1 MKGIDL
7 EYRIVGN
14 GESTLILETG
24 IGGSFYNWYSFIQE
38 IKNHFTVILYHR
50 AGYGNSPISK
60 RARTT
65 KNIAEELNDLV
76 EEIGITDKFII
87 MGHSFGGLCAQ
98 QYAQVYPHKIKRL
111 ILVDS
116 TSCNFQK
123 LYDLTIPVMNS
134 LISVDERIKI
144 NLNTSQQTKEE
155 LQLKYTDMIYE
166 YKKILPSQEV
176 SGFEEFMTNPLL
188 YKVIANEFE
197 NFGESSK
204 TIKAMGEFPQ
214 IPLIVIARDKEISIK
229 SFTEN
234 DIPKEEAILYE
245 NVWRE
250 LQIELSQ
257 LSSKGELVIAEGSDH
272 QVHLDRPDS
281 VLQSVKRFLKVQT

>member
-1 MKGIDL
+1 MKGIEL

-14 GESTLILETG
+14 GETTLILETG

-38 IKNHFTVILYHR
+38 IKKDFTVILYHR
-50 AGYGNSPISK
+50 AGYGNSPISEK
-60 RARTT
+60 ARTT
-65 KNIAEELNDLV
+65 RNIAEELNDLV
-76 EEIGITDKFII
+76 EEIGITDKFIL

-98 QYAQVYPHKIKRL
+98 QYALMYPHKIKGL

-116 TSCNFQK
+116 TSSNFQK
-123 LYDLTIPVMNS
+123 LYDLPNPIMNS
-134 LISVDERIKI
+134 LISVDDRIKI

-155 LQLKYTDMIYE
+155 LQLKYTDMITE

-176 SGFEEFMTNPLL
+176 SGFVEFMTNPLL

-204 TIKAMGEFPQ
+204 TIKVMGEFPQ
-214 IPLIVIARDKEISIK
+214 IPLVVIARDKEISIK

-250 LQIELSQ
+250 LQVELSQ
-257 LSSKGELVIAEGSDH
+257 LSIKGELVIAEGSDH

-281 VLQSVKRFLKVQT
+281 LLQSLKRFL

>member
-1 MKGIDL
+1 MKNIDL
-7 EYRIVGN
+7 EYRKVGN

-38 IKNHFTVILYHR
+38 IKKHFTVILYHR
-50 AGYGNSPISK
+50 AGYGNSPNSEK
-60 RARTT
+60 ARTT
-65 KNIAEELNDLV
+65 RNIAEELNNLV
-76 EEIGITDKFII
+76 EELGITDKFIL

-98 QYAQVYPHKIKRL
+98 QYALMYPHKIKGL
-111 ILVDS
+111 VLVDS
-116 TSCNFQK
+116 TSYNFQK
-123 LYDLTIPVMNS
+123 LYDLTNPVMNS

-144 NLNTSQQTKEE
+144 NLNNSQQTKEE
-155 LQLKYTDMIYE
+155 LQLKYTDMIIE
-166 YKKILPSQEV
+166 YKKILPTQDV
-176 SGFEEFMTNPLL
+176 RGFEEFMTNPRL

-204 TIKAMGEFPQ
+204 NIKTMGEFPQ

-234 DIPKEEAILYE
+234 DIPEEEAILYE
-245 NVWRE
+245 HVWRE

-272 QVHLDRPDS
+272 QVHLDQPDS
-281 VLQSVKRFLKVQT
+281 VIQSLKRFL

>member
-98 QYAQVYPHKIKRL
+98 QYALMYPHKIKGL

-116 TSCNFQK
+116 TSYNFQK

-155 LQLKYTDMIYE
+155 LQQKYTDMIYE

-176 SGFEEFMTNPLL
+176 SGFVEFMTNPLL

-197 NFGESSK
+197 KFGESSK

-234 DIPKEEAILYE
+234 DIPEEEAILYE

-257 LSSKGELVIAEGSDH
+257 LSGKGELVIAEGSDH

-281 VLQSVKRFLKVQT
+281 VIQSLKRFL

>member
-1 MKGIDL
+1 MKNIDL
-7 EYRIVGN
+7 EYRKVGN

-38 IKNHFTVILYHR
+38 IKKHFTVILYHR
-50 AGYGNSPISK
+50 AGYGNSPNSEK
-60 RARTT
+60 ARTT
-65 KNIAEELNDLV
+65 RNIAEELNNLV
-76 EEIGITDKFII
+76 EELGITDKFIL

-98 QYAQVYPHKIKRL
+98 QYALMFPHKIKGL

-116 TSCNFQK
+116 TSYNFQK
-123 LYDLTIPVMNS
+123 LYDLTNPVMNS
-134 LISVDERIKI
+134 LISVNERIKI
-144 NLNTSQQTKEE
+144 NLNNSQQTKEE
-155 LQLKYTDMIYE
+155 LQLKYTDMINE
-166 YKKILPSQEV
+166 YKKILPTQDV
-176 SGFEEFMTNPLL
+176 RGFEEFMTNPRL

-204 TIKAMGEFPQ
+204 NIKTMGEFPQ

-234 DIPKEEAILYE
+234 DIPEEEAILYE
-245 NVWRE
+245 HVWRE

-272 QVHLDRPDS
+272 QVHLDQPDS
-281 VLQSVKRFLKVQT
+281 VFQCLKRFL

>member
-1 MKGIDL
+1 MKDIDL

-38 IKNHFTVILYHR
+38 IKKHFTVVLYHR
-50 AGYGNSPISK
+50 AGYGNSPISEK
-60 RARTT
+60 ARTT

-76 EEIGITDKFII
+76 EEIGITDKFIL

-98 QYAQVYPHKIKRL
+98 QYALMYPHKIKGL

-116 TSCNFQK
+116 TSSNFQK

-204 TIKAMGEFPQ
+204 TIKAMGKFPQ

-234 DIPKEEAILYE
+234 DIPEEEAILYE
-245 NVWRE
+245 NVWLE

-257 LSSKGELVIAEGSDH
+257 LSDKGELVIAEGSDH

-281 VLQSVKRFLKVQT
+281 VIQSLKRFL

>member
-14 GESTLILETG
+14 GETTLILETG

-38 IKNHFTVILYHR
+38 IKKDFTVILYHR

-60 RARTT
+60 KARTT
-65 KNIAEELNDLV
+65 QNIAEELNDLV
-76 EEIGITDKFII
+76 EEIGITDKFIL

-98 QYAQVYPHKIKRL
+98 QYALMYPHKIKGL

-116 TSCNFQK
+116 TSYNFQK
-123 LYDLTIPVMNS
+123 LYDLSIPVMNS

-144 NLNTSQQTKEE
+144 NLNTSRQTKEE
-155 LQLKYTDMIYE
+155 LQLKYTDMINE

-197 NFGESSK
+197 NFGKSSK
-204 TIKAMGEFPQ
+204 IIKAMGAFPQ

-234 DIPKEEAILYE
+234 DIPEEEAILYE

-257 LSSKGELVIAEGSDH
+257 MSSKGEFVIAEGSDH

-281 VLQSVKRFLKVQT
+281 VLQSLKRFL

>member
-1 MKGIDL
+1 MKDIDL

-14 GESTLILETG
+14 GKSTLILETG

-38 IKNHFTVILYHR
+38 IKKHFTVVLYHR
-50 AGYGNSPISK
+50 AGYGNSPISEK
-60 RARTT
+60 ARTT

-76 EEIGITDKFII
+76 EEIGITDKFIL

-98 QYAQVYPHKIKRL
+98 QYALMYPHKIKGL

-116 TSCNFQK
+116 TSSNFQK
-123 LYDLTIPVMNS
+123 LYDLPNPIMNS
-134 LISVDERIKI
+134 LISVDDRIKI
-144 NLNTSQQTKEE
+144 NLNTSHQTKEE
-155 LQLKYTDMIYE
+155 LQLKYTDMITE

-204 TIKAMGEFPQ
+204 TIKVMGEFPQ
-214 IPLIVIARDKEISIK
+214 IPLVVIARDKEISIK

-250 LQIELSQ
+250 LQVELSQ
-257 LSSKGELVIAEGSDH
+257 LSIKGELVIAEGSDH

-281 VLQSVKRFLKVQT
+281 LLQSLKRFL

>member
-1 MKGIDL
+1 MVRFIIGTLLFKRL
-7 EYRIVGN
+7 R
-14 GESTLILETG
+14 STL
-24 IGGSFYNWYSFIQE
+24 
-38 IKNHFTVILYHR
+38 VLYHR
-50 AGYGNSPISK
+50 AGYGNSPISEK
-60 RARTT
+60 ARTT

-76 EEIGITDKFII
+76 EEIGITDKFIL

-98 QYAQVYPHKIKRL
+98 QYALMYPHKIKGL

-116 TSCNFQK
+116 TSSNFQK

-204 TIKAMGEFPQ
+204 AIKAMGEFPQ
-214 IPLIVIARDKEISIK
+214 IPLIVVARDKEISIK

-234 DIPKEEAILYE
+234 DIPEEEAILYE
-245 NVWRE
+245 HVWRE

-257 LSSKGELVIAEGSDH
+257 LSGKGELVIAEGSDH

-281 VLQSVKRFLKVQT
+281 LIQSLKRFL

>member
-1 MKGIDL
+1 MKNIDL

-38 IKNHFTVILYHR
+38 IKKHFTVILYHR
-50 AGYGNSPISK
+50 AGYGNSPNSEK
-60 RARTT
+60 ARTT
-65 KNIAEELNDLV
+65 RNIAEELNNLV
-76 EEIGITDKFII
+76 EELGITDKFIL

-98 QYAQVYPHKIKRL
+98 QYALMYPHKIKGL

-116 TSCNFQK
+116 TSYNFQK
-123 LYDLTIPVMNS
+123 LYDLTNPVMNS

-155 LQLKYTDMIYE
+155 LQLKYIDMINE
-166 YKKILPSQEV
+166 YKNILPTKDV
-176 SGFEEFMTNPLL
+176 RGFEEFMTNPRL

-204 TIKAMGEFPQ
+204 NIKTMGEFPQ

-234 DIPKEEAILYE
+234 DIPEEEAILYE
-245 NVWRE
+245 HVWRE

-272 QVHLDRPDS
+272 QVHLDQPDS
-281 VLQSVKRFLKVQT
+281 VIQSLKRFL

>member
-1 MKGIDL
+1 MKNIDL
-7 EYRIVGN
+7 EYRKVGN

-38 IKNHFTVILYHR
+38 IKKHFTVILYHR
-50 AGYGNSPISK
+50 AGYGNSPNSEK
-60 RARTT
+60 ARTT
-65 KNIAEELNDLV
+65 RNIAEELNNLV
-76 EEIGITDKFII
+76 EELGITDKFIL

-98 QYAQVYPHKIKRL
+98 QYALMYPHKIKGL

-116 TSCNFQK
+116 TSYNFQK
-123 LYDLTIPVMNS
+123 LYDLTNPVMNS

-144 NLNTSQQTKEE
+144 NLNNSQQTKEE
-155 LQLKYTDMIYE
+155 LQLKYTDMINE
-166 YKKILPSQEV
+166 YKKILPTQDV
-176 SGFEEFMTNPLL
+176 RGFEEFMTNPRL

-204 TIKAMGEFPQ
+204 NIKTMGEFPQ

-234 DIPKEEAILYE
+234 DIPEEEAILYE
-245 NVWRE
+245 HVWRE

-272 QVHLDRPDS
+272 QVHLDQPES
-281 VLQSVKRFLKVQT
+281 VIQSLKRFL

>member
-14 GESTLILETG
+14 GESTLFLETG

-38 IKNHFTVILYHR
+38 IKKHFTVVLYHR
-50 AGYGNSPISK
+50 AGYGNSPISEK
-60 RARTT
+60 ARTT

-76 EEIGITDKFII
+76 EEIGITDKFIL

-98 QYAQVYPHKIKRL
+98 QYALMYPHKIKGL

-116 TSCNFQK
+116 TSSNFQK

-204 TIKAMGEFPQ
+204 TIKAMDEFPQ

-234 DIPKEEAILYE
+234 DIPEEEAILYE
-245 NVWRE
+245 HVWRE

-257 LSSKGELVIAEGSDH
+257 LSGKGELVIAEGSDH

-281 VLQSVKRFLKVQT
+281 LIQSLKRFL

>member
-1 MKGIDL
+1 MKNIDL
-7 EYRIVGN
+7 EYRKVGN

-38 IKNHFTVILYHR
+38 IKKHFTVILYHR
-50 AGYGNSPISK
+50 AGYGNSPNSEK
-60 RARTT
+60 ARTT
-65 KNIAEELNDLV
+65 RNIAEELNNLV
-76 EEIGITDKFII
+76 EELGITDKFIL

-98 QYAQVYPHKIKRL
+98 QYALMFPHKIKGL

-116 TSCNFQK
+116 TSYNFQK
-123 LYDLTIPVMNS
+123 LYDLTNPVMNS
-134 LISVDERIKI
+134 LISVNERIKI
-144 NLNTSQQTKEE
+144 NLNNSQQTKEE
-155 LQLKYTDMIYE
+155 LQLKYTDMINE
-166 YKKILPSQEV
+166 YKKILPTQDV
-176 SGFEEFMTNPLL
+176 RGFEEFMTNPRL

-204 TIKAMGEFPQ
+204 NIKTMGEFPQ

-234 DIPKEEAILYE
+234 DIPEEEAILYE
-245 NVWRE
+245 HVWRE

-272 QVHLDRPDS
+272 QVHLDQPDS
-281 VLQSVKRFLKVQT
+281 VIQSLKRFL